1 MYFPPYLLI
10 GLFMDS
16 KLIIA
21 LLPPVAFQTVLAFI
35 EVVVLFSGG
44 VDFSVCLFALFFSH
58 CHYP

>member
-1 MYFPPYLLI
+1 
-10 GLFMDS
+10 MDS

-44 VDFSVCLFALFFSH
+44 VGFSVCLFALFFSH